1 MILSTT
7 NLPLHH
13 ALPQVLIHEYY
24 CRETQ
29 NPVHVTVT
37 PSRSGVSVKA
47 YVSTPFGVPGKT
59 KGTMFSPV
67 TCLNKGGGYEQE
79 LVGLKACMAA
89 SGIEKGRPV
98 SYESEVDML
107 LSMTNQCTENIA
119 VLLKFID
126 DCILNS
132 GSPVSSSS
140 INCNEIGRQLM
151 SMVEGLA
158 PFGDDEEQLNTNL
171 KDLLMVIYLSNL
183 TKTQLM
189 LNEKLSLL

>member
-1 MILSTT
+1 
-7 NLPLHH
+7 
-13 ALPQVLIHEYY
+13 
-24 CRETQ
+24 
-29 NPVHVTVT
+29 
-37 PSRSGVSVKA
+37 
-47 YVSTPFGVPGKT
+47 
-59 KGTMFSPV
+59 MFSPV
-67 TCLNKGGGYEQE
+67 TCLSKGGGYEQE

-89 SGIEKGRPV
+89 SGIEKGRPQ

-119 VLLKFID
+119 VLIKFID

-132 GSPVSSSS
+132 GSSLSTNYTV
-140 INCNEIGRQLM
+140 NCNEIGRQLM
-151 SMVEGLA
+151 SMVEGLS